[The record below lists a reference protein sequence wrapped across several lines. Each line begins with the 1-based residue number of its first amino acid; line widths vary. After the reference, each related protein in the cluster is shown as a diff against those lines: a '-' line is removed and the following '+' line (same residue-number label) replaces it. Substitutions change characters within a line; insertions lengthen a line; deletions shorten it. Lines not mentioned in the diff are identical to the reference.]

1 MNTQEEYSSDD
12 IDDTDIN
19 YNDLSIFDNSEY
31 SEDSEYSDDSD
42 DDIPPL
48 PPMKKLLSGLNE
60 LINGTPKQT
69 KNNIMYSNNIHEMP
83 TEDKVV
89 KETTITI
96 RQCAIKNGNKTILEP
111 IYIASSD
118 DEEYGLYLRDD
129 PDDVL
134 TLEGVVYFRGIPDEI
149 QILKY
154 VKNLNTYTAVN
165 IARKPPLIDEDH
177 ANFRKVKGTWDG
189 TGQNPIQPH
198 KINLVKKDTQT
209 TKKDLSSLKNEIL
222 ENLKRSASARQ
233 KSQKIVSSADTK
245 KDLSSLKN
253 EILENLKRSA
263 SARQKSQKIVS
274 SADTKKDLSSLKNEI
289 LENLKRSASAR
300 QKSQKIVSSADT
312 KRELLKFKNEVLSNL
327 KRNTKAREKSQRI
340 VSNADIK
347 KDMSMIVPQPKYNNK
362 VDMISIPGSLIRGM
376 MPDASG
382 KTMSVHELLLNI
394 RKENPD
400 MSRLEARKLANEIYE
415 GSEKIRKGIKRE
427 KTAQR
432 KATKVL
438 KPKTTKTTRKQ
449 SLKQFFKKSNP
460 LLATKDI
467 DRMVEEMNRIGFK
480 EEYEKTGDI
489 QLALAVIIARA
500 QGHDVESAYYE
511 GDENK
516 ETAKVKAILKDMS
529 LTKNKALQYVKNAKE
544 ARATAVQ
551 KVKNADL
558 KRDMALTRNSALKYI
573 EKSKKARDKTG
584 AMIQNIDRMR
594 EYPTM
599 AKDVNN
605 LQTEF
610 NRSGIGDLFE
620 SFLKS
625 YDIKPKIT
633 TPLPIFESTRR
644 EKKRD
649 PAVPLFPSPTWG
661 ENIFATTMEPK
672 RDIMSL
678 KKFKIKFYEMNNTFP
693 FADIAR
699 NPKDK
704 VAEEVYDVITLKKDR
719 ANTSPRTQKF
729 IYEVIKYIQFIDM
742 YVEENG
748 SDVFKFKN
756 REPHTYPSYRNL
768 KYDRLLGKYD
778 YNVYSYAYDHF
789 KNAKEAMASMHEYLK
804 DDPVHDDPI
813 KITVVEDGEKD
824 EDPIKITVVEDG
836 EKDEDTEEDEFSD
849 IE

>member
-96 RQCAIKNGNKTILEP
+96 RQCAIKDGNKTILEP

-209 TKKDLSSLKNEIL
+209 
-222 ENLKRSASARQ
+222 
-233 KSQKIVSSADTK
+233 
-245 KDLSSLKN
+245 
-253 EILENLKRSA
+253 
-263 SARQKSQKIVS
+263 
-274 SADTKKDLSSLKNEI
+274 TKKDLSSLKNEI

>member
-209 TKKDLSSLKNEIL
+209 
-222 ENLKRSASARQ
+222 
-233 KSQKIVSSADTK
+233 
-245 KDLSSLKN
+245 
-253 EILENLKRSA
+253 
-263 SARQKSQKIVS
+263 
-274 SADTKKDLSSLKNEI
+274 TKKDLSSLKNEI

-824 EDPIKITVVEDG
+824 ED
-836 EKDEDTEEDEFSD
+836 TEEDEFSD